1 MEWVQGEMDRME
13 REGQNVKFDYKNELS
28 DEDEA
33 NILRSSTTG
42 FGEFILTLLG
52 KVFTLLEN
60 LPDANQVRGG
70 TPEDNVINAL
80 PAALSPL
87 FASLSPELFD
97 MALEKVATFVS
108 SHVVH
113 QARDAM
119 AWILN
124 ALCKVNPEKT
134 LKVFIP
140 MLVVSIRN
148 EIDFN
153 NAASDRSSGTDYL
166 PRDRA
171 LVWYVSMLAMTV
183 VHVGSEVLKYKTDL
197 LGIAEYMQESAV
209 AYLPFW
215 SRTTFIIC
223 C

>member
-1 MEWVQGEMDRME
+1 
-13 REGQNVKFDYKNELS
+13 
-28 DEDEA
+28 
-33 NILRSSTTG
+33 
-42 FGEFILTLLG
+42 
-52 KVFTLLEN
+52 
-60 LPDANQVRGG
+60 
-70 TPEDNVINAL
+70 
-80 PAALSPL
+80 
-87 FASLSPELFD
+87 

-140 MLVVSIRN
+140 MLVVNIRN
-148 EIDFN
+148 EIDYN

-171 LVWYVSMLAMTV
+171 LV
-183 VHVGSEVLKYKTDL
+183 
-197 LGIAEYMQESAV
+197 
-209 AYLPFW
+209 
-215 SRTTFIIC
+215 C
-223 C
+223 CPCRK